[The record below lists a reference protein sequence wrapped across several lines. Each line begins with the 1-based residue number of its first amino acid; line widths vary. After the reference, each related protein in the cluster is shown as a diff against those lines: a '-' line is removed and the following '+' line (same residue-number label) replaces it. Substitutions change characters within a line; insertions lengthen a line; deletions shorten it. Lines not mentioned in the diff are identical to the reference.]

1 MGSLNMITANKA
13 IYFDTKAS
21 IARVQNFNVEIL
33 PRDAELCDQ
42 LNFHEPVRKLIE
54 LYKRLSVVALED
66 LPDDIVMTI
75 QTNAN
80 SHYKIFQKIRGFDL
94 EQNNPSEARITLLNQ
109 ISSAYQSTFDAL
121 HQYIPNVLERRSTD
135 SQASSSNTPILLRSA
150 EITEQEYRALL
161 AD

>member
-1 MGSLNMITANKA
+1 MITANKA
-13 IYFDTKAS
+13 INYDTKES
-21 IARVQNFNVEIL
+21 IERIQNFNVEIL

-42 LNFHEPVRKLIE
+42 LNFHEPARKLIE

-66 LPDDIVMTI
+66 LPDDIVTTI
-75 QTNAN
+75 QANAN
-80 SHYKIFQKIRGFDL
+80 SHYKILQKILDFDL
-94 EQNNPSEARITLLNQ
+94 EQNNPSEARISLLNQ

-135 SQASSSNTPILLRSA
+135 SRTSSSDTPTPLLRSA

-161 AD
+161 AN